1 MDAKPLP
8 ECQSLYLFPDPTTLE
23 EMSSTSA
30 GDLIAE
36 LKAADAAW
44 IVGELDVKTASGI
57 LYDAWNCQ
65 QKWWGEIDEMHQD
78 HGTTVDGRNPAPV
91 DR

>member
-1 MDAKPLP
+1 MRTNDIAQLFSKRQLLNRCLDAKPLP

-57 LYDAWNCQ
+57 LYDARSPKKN
-65 QKWWGEIDEMHQD
+65 G
-78 HGTTVDGRNPAPV
+78 G
-91 DR
+91 

>member
-1 MDAKPLP
+1 MLLIPPIKGTRFHSIDSMLN
-8 ECQSLYLFPDPTTLE
+8 FPGSNPHRTAWE
-23 EMSSTSA
+23 EMSSSSA

-57 LYDAWNCQ
+57 LYDA
-65 QKWWGEIDEMHQD
+65 
-78 HGTTVDGRNPAPV
+78 R
-91 DR
+91 